1 MKEKKWVFF
10 RVMVYLGLAVAMM
23 ALLLLTYY
31 LLKDHHNL
39 RSVETLALICIISLF
54 IQVIFNLL
62 NIRLIHHYL
71 FNKIPAPATFNGW
84 HITLL
89 ALNSC
94 IAIALIC
101 LFLYGFLETF
111 KTSPYH
117 KSPNTE
123 DVIALVLI
131 GMYTV
136 ITICTIT
143 GAFLLKRY
151 IKYYVTRQDEEWL
164 NQIGSQQMSE

>member
-1 MKEKKWVFF
+1 MKEKKWIFF
-10 RVMVYLGLAVAMM
+10 RVMVYLVLVVSIIALA
-23 ALLLLTYY
+23 LLTYY
-31 LLKDHHNL
+31 FLTDYRNFD
-39 RSVETLALICIISLF
+39 SIGTLTLTGIVSLS
-54 IQVIFNLL
+54 IQIAFNIL

-71 FNKIPAPATFNGW
+71 FNKLPTPATFNRW
-84 HITLL
+84 HTVLL

-101 LFLYGFLETF
+101 LFLYGSMETF

-123 DVIALVLI
+123 DVVALILI
-131 GMYTV
+131 GTYTF

-143 GAFLLKRY
+143 GAFILRRY
-151 IKYYVTRQDEEWL
+151 IKYFTTRQDEEWL
-164 NQIGSQQMSE
+164 SQIGSSQINE